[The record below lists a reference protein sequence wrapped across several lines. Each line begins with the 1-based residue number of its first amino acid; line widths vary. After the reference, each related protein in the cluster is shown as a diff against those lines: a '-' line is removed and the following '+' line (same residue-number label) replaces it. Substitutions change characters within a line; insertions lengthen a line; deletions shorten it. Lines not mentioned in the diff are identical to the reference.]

1 MTTSTKPD
9 ESAQEFET
17 LLVPVLE
24 PAYRAAFH
32 LARNR
37 SDAEDIVQEAALL
50 AWRSFNS
57 FEPGTNF
64 RAWFHRIVTN
74 TFLGRYRAER
84 RRGRTISLDLEPG
97 EGADRTAA
105 EAWRAAG
112 GGDSAETI
120 FAGLALED
128 IQAALASLPV
138 EYRTVA
144 VLYFVDDLSYQQ
156 IATSVGR
163 PVGTVRSRL
172 HRARRMLWSRLASAA
187 GDMGLQAAV

>member
-1 MTTSTKPD
+1 MTNSTLPND
-9 ESAQEFET
+9 CAREFET

-24 PAYRAAFH
+24 PAYRVAFH
-32 LARNR
+32 LSRNR

-50 AWRSFNS
+50 AWRNFSS

-64 RAWFHRIVTN
+64 RAWFHRILTN

-84 RRGRTISLDLEPG
+84 RRGTTISLDLEPS

-105 EAWRAAG
+105 EAWRAVG
-112 GGDSAETI
+112 GADSAEAI

-128 IQAALASLPV
+128 IQAALASLPI

-144 VLYFVDDLSYQQ
+144 VLYFVDDLKYEQ
-156 IATSVGR
+156 IATSLGC

-172 HRARRMLWSRLASAA
+172 HRARRMLWNRLARVA